1 MWVYSWV
8 LAVINPFPATF
19 VDEKKYGDC
28 KALSNYMRALLK
40 AVDIPSYYA
49 LIRAGENEE
58 PADFDFP
65 HNNFNHAILC
75 VPFKK

>member
-1 MWVYSWV
+1 MWVSGGYK
-8 LAVINPFPATF
+8 PFPATF

-28 KALSNYMRALLK
+28 KALSINYMRASLK

-58 PADFDFP
+58 PADFKGVIR
-65 HNNFNHAILC
+65 ILIMLYYVC
-75 VPFKK
+75 H